1 MGIHH
6 RAQAER
12 WAPHQ
17 VGGTRSILV
26 QKLSEEHADLLL
38 NRLFWPILGAHLLIV
53 KYLLEYY
60 KRVNTAG
67 SGARFST
74 VRLGIRANRPQF
86 ALLVAVNGLVGA
98 LVGQERTLVPLLGE
112 REFAVASST
121 ALMLFIVSFGLAKA
135 AANLVAG
142 YLADR
147 IGRRKVLLLGWI
159 FGIPV
164 PVALMLAPTWAW
176 VIAANVLLGINQGLA
191 WSSTVMMKID
201 LAGPRQRG
209 LAMGLNEFAGYLAVA
224 LSAWLS
230 GWLASRYGLRPE
242 PLLLG
247 LAIVALGLG
256 LSGFWVRETTS
267 HMELENLSRP
277 GKGFL
282 EVAALGSYRHRG
294 LAAVSRTGLVNNA
307 NDALAWGLLPVLLV
321 DEGLS
326 IVQLGTVASTYPA
339 VWGLGQLLTGPL
351 SDRWGR
357 RLPIAVGMWTQASAL
372 LWFWTG
378 DGFSGML
385 GAAVMLGVGTALTYP
400 ALLAAVSDMASPSW
414 RATSVGVYRTWRDG
428 GYVVG
433 AVAAGVLADLFDVH
447 KAVLAV
453 AGATALSGIDAWVH
467 LQSSS
472 DNLMNVE

>member
-1 MGIHH
+1 M
-6 RAQAER
+6 
-12 WAPHQ
+12 
-17 VGGTRSILV
+17 
-26 QKLSEEHADLLL
+26 
-38 NRLFWPILGAHLLIV
+38 
-53 KYLLEYY
+53 
-60 KRVNTAG
+60 NTAG
-67 SGARFST
+67 SGVRSSN
-74 VRLGIRANRPQF
+74 VRLGIRANRSQF
-86 ALLVAVNGLVGA
+86 VLLVAVNGLVGA

-147 IGRRKVLLLGWI
+147 IGRRKVLLLGWV

-164 PVALMLAPTWAW
+164 PIALMLAPTWTW

-224 LSAWLS
+224 VSAALS

-242 PLLLG
+242 PLFLG
-247 LAIVALGLG
+247 LAIAGLGLG
-256 LSGFWVRETTS
+256 LSALWVRETTP
-267 HMELENLSRP
+267 HMELENLSES

-294 LAAVSRTGLVNNA
+294 LASVSRTGLVNNA
-307 NDALAWGLLPVLLV
+307 NDALAWGLLPVLMV
-321 DEGLS
+321 EEGLS
-326 IVQLGTVASTYPA
+326 IVQLGAVASTYPA

-351 SDRWGR
+351 SDRLGR
-357 RLPIAVGMWTQASAL
+357 RLPIAAGMWAQALAL
-372 LWFWTG
+372 LWFWAG
-378 DGFSGML
+378 DGFSDML
-385 GAAVMLGVGTALTYP
+385 SAAILLGVGTALTYP
-400 ALLAAVSDMASPSW
+400 ALLAAVGDIASPSW
-414 RATSVGVYRTWRDG
+414 RATAVGVYRTWRDG

-433 AVAAGVLADLFDVH
+433 AIAAGVLADLFDVQT
-447 KAVLAV
+447 ALLAV
-453 AGATALSGIDAWVH
+453 AGATALSGVDAWVH

-472 DNLMNVE
+472 DNLMNVG